1 MRSTQLF
8 YDSYMNTELAKE
20 NGFIGPSDWGLSCYR
35 CMKAALLGIA
45 DCAAAGADYT
55 DSEVL
60 TQYIKNISWTDSTGV
75 HQFRDLD
82 NQLTFNVYYGT
93 TEKVEGWVEPISPS
107 YKTYTAEE
115 CLPTQEEMAEYAQ
128 KLGVDDRF

>member
-1 MRSTQLF
+1 MDEETQLF

-60 TQYIKNISWTDSTGV
+60 TQYIKGIPGPTAPASMSSAIWTTS
-75 HQFRDLD
+75 
-82 NQLTFNVYYGT
+82 
-93 TEKVEGWVEPISPS
+93 
-107 YKTYTAEE
+107 
-115 CLPTQEEMAEYAQ
+115 
-128 KLGVDDRF
+128 